1 MRLAQVI
8 IPIYNEEKILKNNV
22 KILSNFFDK
31 LIGKKNGISSLLI
44 MEVQI
49 LLGK

>member
-31 LIGKKNGISSLLI
+31 LIGKKKWNFIFVDNGST
-44 MEVQI
+44 I